1 MATTRL
7 DRDQVVDAALRL
19 LNEVGLEGLTLRRI
33 AKELNVQAPAL
44 YWHFKNKQALL
55 DEMATTI
62 FLRLAEEPG
71 NLDEAMTWQERLI
84 EGQHALRRALLRY
97 RDGAKVFSG
106 TRFTRTDHAATMEAH
121 LRAFVTAGI
130 TPGAAARASFIAYA
144 FTLGFVTEEQ
154 AVEPMAGERTPG
166 YDVAERAA
174 LIGPDY
180 PLAGA
185 VGADLFLD
193 YDARFEEGLRT
204 IVAGIEST
212 LGPAAQ

>member
-7 DRDQVVDAALRL
+7 DRDQVVDTALRL

-55 DEMATTI
+55 DEMATAM
-62 FLRLAEEPG
+62 FRRLASAR
-71 NLDEAMTWQERLI
+71 NVDATTWQDRLI
-84 EGQHALRRALLRY
+84 AAQRTLRRALLGY

-106 TRFTRTDHAATMEAH
+106 TRFTGTPHAAPMEFQ
-121 LRAFVTAGI
+121 LRAFVDAGF
-130 TPGAAARASFIAYA
+130 TPGAAARAAFIAYT
-144 FTLGFVTEEQ
+144 FTLGFVIEEQ
-154 AVEPMAGERTPG
+154 AVEPLPGERAPG
-166 YDVAERAA
+166 YDVEERAA

-180 PLAGA
+180 PLTAA
-185 VGADLFLD
+185 VGADLFED
-193 YDARFEEGLRT
+193 YEGRFEEGLRT
-204 IVAGIEST
+204 IVAGIETT